1 MKAKNYLSAILILL
15 SCFGY
20 RAEAQSDLGFGAFT
34 INKDSL
40 YVGNTL
46 VITTK
51 LHNYDTTT
59 AYNDLLSVGLKINGI
74 ENVNQVLFPNPF
86 YDQVVNLPSGDSVPV
101 AMTITITSA
110 YFDIGPDILVVW
122 PIARDLSPPHYS
134 IDTTIYVLNTPVDTV
149 PIDTPLGFK
158 PIEDNPHLKAYYLND
173 NIYLKA
179 KDAGIS
185 FNRVS
190 VFDLAGKEIISQG
203 TDGSKP
209 IPFNME
215 ADGIYFV
222 KVTFNEGEMAVYK
235 IVK

>member
-1 MKAKNYLSAILILL
+1 MKTKNYLSAILILL
-15 SCFGY
+15 ACYGY
-20 RAEAQSDLGFGAFT
+20 KAEAQSKLGFSAFT
-34 INKDSL
+34 LNKDSL

-46 VITTK
+46 LINAW
-51 LHNYDTTT
+51 LHNYDTV

-74 ENVNQVLFPNPF
+74 ENVNQVMFPNPF
-86 YDQVVNLPSGDSVPV
+86 YDEVVNILPGDSRPVP
-101 AMTITITSA
+101 MTITITPA

-122 PIARDLSPPHYS
+122 PIARDLSPPFQS

-158 PIEDNPHLKAYYLND
+158 PIEYNPHLKAYYLND

-179 KDAGIS
+179 EDAGIA

-190 VFDLAGKEIISQG
+190 IFDLTGKEIISQS
-203 TDGSKP
+203 TDGTKP
-209 IPFNME
+209 VPFNVE

-222 KVTFNEGEMAVYK
+222 KVYFNEGESAIYK
-235 IVK
+235 IAK

>member
-15 SCFGY
+15 SCYGY
-20 RAEAQSDLGFGAFT
+20 KVEAQSKLGFGAFT
-34 INKDSL
+34 LNKDSL

-46 VITTK
+46 VISTT
-51 LHNYDTTT
+51 LYNYNDTA

-74 ENVNQVLFPNPF
+74 ENVNQVMFPNPF
-86 YDQVVNLPSGDSVPV
+86 YDVMVNLPPGDSETVE
-101 AMTITITSA
+101 MTINITSA

-122 PIARDLSPPHYS
+122 PIARDLSPPFAT
-134 IDTTIYVLNTPVDTV
+134 IDTTIYVLNQPVDTV
-149 PIDTPLGFK
+149 DTGSNVGIK
-158 PIEDNPHLKAYYLND
+158 PVYDNRRLKAYYLND
-173 NIYLKA
+173 NVYLKA
-179 KDAGIS
+179 DDAGIT

-190 VFDLAGKEIISQG
+190 IFDLTGKEIISLN

-209 IPFNME
+209 VAFNPE

-222 KVTFNEGEMAVYK
+222 KVYFNKGETAIYK